1 MKGIMY
7 HSPMMY
13 ELMIRLS
20 HYEVYTQRI
29 ETIRNFIGTSSVL
42 ELGCGTARIQDHLPG
57 VSYLGIDKNKRF
69 VSYAKKKNRNAVYDD
84 IMNFQ
89 DYLDRDYSSVLLM
102 DVLHHIPEPGNLIE
116 ELMRSRIS
124 NIIICEPYNQP
135 DSMLHSSKLLNRL
148 FDADGINDSVDW
160 FDRDMLL
167 SFYKKYG
174 AWEFVE
180 LKNAIITRIPCN
192 QKRAL
197 LECRIR

>member
-7 HSPMMY
+7 HSPMVY
-13 ELMIRLS
+13 ELLIKFC
-20 HYEVYTQRI
+20 HYEVYDQRI
-29 ETIRNFIGTSSVL
+29 EALRNFIGTSSVL
-42 ELGCGTARIQDHLPG
+42 ELGCGTARMQDHLPG
-57 VSYLGIDKNKRF
+57 VSYLGIDKNKNF
-69 VSYAKKKNRNAVYDD
+69 ISYAQKKKRNAVYDD

-89 DYLDRDYSSVLLM
+89 KYLNNDYSNILLM
-102 DVLHHIPEPGNLIE
+102 DVLHHIPEPGKLID

-135 DSMLHSSKLLNRL
+135 ESRLHSSKLLNRL

-174 AWEFVE
+174 ANEFVE

-192 QKRAL
+192 KKREI
-197 LECRIR
+197 LECRVR

>member
-1 MKGIMY
+1 MKGILY

-13 ELMIRLS
+13 ELMMRLS
-20 HYEVYTQRI
+20 HYEVYNQRI
-29 ETIRNFIGTSSVL
+29 EAVRNFISGSSVL

-69 VSYAKKKNRNAVYDD
+69 ISYARKKNRNAVYDD
-84 IMNFQ
+84 IMNFHNYI
-89 DYLDRDYSSVLLM
+89 DNDYSSVLLM
-102 DVLHHIPEPGNLIE
+102 DVLHHIPEPGTLIE
-116 ELMRSRIS
+116 ELMKSKIS

-135 DSMLHSSKLLNRL
+135 DSRLHSSKFLNRL

-174 AWEFVE
+174 AREFVE
-180 LKNAIITRIPCN
+180 LKNTIITRIPCR
-192 QKRAL
+192 QKQAL
-197 LECRIR
+197 MECMVR